1 MIVQIYKPRK
11 QAGVGESM
19 DQPTARLC
27 RRDCREHQ
35 HRRRAGAN
43 FRTRTVQGGNAPARN
58 GREPRTSRGL
68 YLYSVDLNQIVV
80 SFAACS
86 ITGLLVG

>member
-27 RRDCREHQ
+27 RRGLPGAPGPAEG
-35 HRRRAGAN
+35 RR
-43 FRTRTVQGGNAPARN
+43 
-58 GREPRTSRGL
+58 
-68 YLYSVDLNQIVV
+68 
-80 SFAACS
+80 
-86 ITGLLVG
+86 